1 MPERQC
7 NSCRRKLRFQKF
19 IYFSSKVTSNCGKF
33 FVEFTV
39 MRIQA
44 YNKQIYNKHQRN
56 TSNMDNERLSVKIQ
70 NYLDRKFDEIGLFG
84 LLSVWAVCVVI
95 LLAFVAFLCHVF
107 LVMAM
112 WFDNLLIG
120 KADIDALLEKDE
132 ML

>member
-1 MPERQC
+1 
-7 NSCRRKLRFQKF
+7 
-19 IYFSSKVTSNCGKF
+19 
-33 FVEFTV
+33 
-39 MRIQA
+39 
-44 YNKQIYNKHQRN
+44 
-56 TSNMDNERLSVKIQ
+56 MDNERLSVKIQ